1 MGCQAVVHPL
11 PLATLRDQPRLAQ
24 DGQVLRD
31 RGRREGK
38 ELDELAD
45 TDLALAQRPDDA
57 QARGIRKGKG
67 NVGEFVHMAQECR
80 SAVDLS
86 GLDWTQ
92 HQFVDQR
99 NDRHAQNTA
108 PAPSP
113 RPRFRK
119 VPKRKAQAPSAAEE
133 PHAKSPAN
141 QSSHPLPKALIPTPV
156 PQPPAPLLRGDP
168 CQTSSPSMSKSPLPN
183 PSIYSATP
191 LFSAT
196 PRSHFSAP
204 SLPLLCLP
212 PQPSLFLRVPHSSVA
227 LRVQP
232 PCPPC

>member
-1 MGCQAVVHPL
+1 M
-11 PLATLRDQPRLAQ
+11 
-24 DGQVLRD
+24 LRD
-31 RGRREGK
+31 RRRCQRK
-38 ELDELAD
+38 QLDELTDAD
-45 TDLALAQRPDDA
+45 LTPAQRPDDA
-57 QARGIRKGKG
+57 QASGIREGKG
-67 NVGEFVHMAQECR
+67 DIGEFVHMAQECR

-108 PAPSP
+108 PAPSTRASAQYQCTKL
-113 RPRFRK
+113 RPH
-119 VPKRKAQAPSAAEE
+119 AQA
-133 PHAKSPAN
+133 KSRTQRSTAN
-141 QSSHPLPKALIPTPV
+141 QSSHPLPKSLIPTPV
-156 PQPPAPLLRGDP
+156 PQPQSPAPLLRGDP
-168 CQTSSPSMSKSPLPN
+168 NQTVAPSTSKSLLPI

-204 SLPLLCLP
+204 SLPLLCIP